1 MNVGNIFYLQYK
13 TVTGNLLSLLLKD
26 AIYRRERYIINS
38 NLRQRA
44 RYGE

>member
-1 MNVGNIFYLQYK
+1 MNFGNIIYFQYK
-13 TVTGNLLSLLLKD
+13 TVTENLLSLLLKD

-38 NLRQRA
+38 NLRHKA